1 MIDDLISR
9 VRSGLLEI
17 ADHRMS
23 AGNLQYS
30 LIDNLMASFAMFSL
44 KDASLLEFRE
54 LIKERQENLR
64 RIYHLEKIPQ
74 DTALRQTID
83 GVAPASLQSQFS
95 PMIAWL
101 KEQEL
106 WSARKVLEHYH
117 AVSIDGTG
125 YFSSSTTCCDH
136 CLVKEHRNG
145 KTTYHHQLLVAV
157 NVHPD
162 QATVFPLQAEPITNQ
177 DGSIKNDC
185 EQNAFKRLLPALRKD
200 YPSEELLILLDG
212 LYPSGPCLR
221 LLKQEKC
228 RYLIG
233 IKEGYV
239 LIQAQALA
247 KKKQLPQFTWQTA
260 KTLCKVGYAEDL
272 VHSGTHQDLL
282 VNYLELEETDL
293 KTGNIIYKG
302 AWITDLPITEAQ
314 IPHIIKAA
322 RARWKVENET
332 FNTLKNQGYNLE
344 HNYGHGQKSLASNFA
359 LLMLLAFLVDQ
370 IAQHA
375 DQAFQKAWEYCK
387 TKKLLW
393 NKIRQIF
400 DLLPCMSMNVIYRVI
415 SKEVTVDFQ
424 VLF

>member
-17 ADHRMS
+17 PDHRMPS
-23 AGNLQYS
+23 GNLQYD

-54 LIKERQENLR
+54 LIKERQANLQ

-74 DTALRQTID
+74 DSALRQTID
-83 GVAPASLQSQFS
+83 GVAPSSLQCQFS
-95 PMIAWL
+95 PLITWL

-106 WSARKVLEHYH
+106 WSARKVLGHYH

-177 DGSIKNDC
+177 DGCVKNDC

-221 LLKQEKC
+221 LLRQEKC

-247 KKKQLPQFTWQTA
+247 KKKQLPHFTWKTD
-260 KTLCKVGYAEDL
+260 KTLCKVGYAKDL
-272 VHSGTHQDLL
+272 VHSGAHQDLL

-293 KTGNIIYKG
+293 KTGKIIYKG
-302 AWITDLPITEAQ
+302 AWITDLPITEEQ
-314 IPHIIKAA
+314 IPQMIKAA

-393 NKIRQIF
+393 NKVRQIF

-415 SKEVTVDFQ
+415 SKEVTLDFQ